1 MSPPP
6 PRRAAAPAATELL
19 ERASHP
25 ITGVRVGWIAGF
37 DVQRGLLVDF
47 PGSGGPV
54 PARSIVPLDKAAV
67 ERAAA
72 EKQGAVLQFENG
84 DPRLPVLMGLIQ
96 PAVQTPLLDA
106 LLAAP
111 APGTR
116 LEAKV
121 DGRRVTI
128 EGKDEIVLRCGQAS
142 ITLRRD
148 GKVVLRGTYLETR
161 ATGTNRIKGGSVQI
175 N

>member
-1 MSPPP
+1 MSHS
-6 PRRAAAPAATELL
+6 RKSAVSELL
-19 ERASHP
+19 EHANAP
-25 ITGVRVGWIAGF
+25 IAGVRIGWIASF
-37 DVQRGLLVDF
+37 DAQRGVMVDF
-47 PGSGGPV
+47 PGSAGPV
-54 PARSIVPLDKAAV
+54 AARSIIPLDRAAA

-72 EKQGAVLQFENG
+72 ERQGAVLQFENG
-84 DPRLPVLMGLIQ
+84 DPKLPVLMGLLQ

-106 LLAAP
+106 LLSAP
-111 APGTR
+111 PKDAK

-121 DGRRVTI
+121 DGRRVVV
-128 EGKDEIVLRCGQAS
+128 EGKDEVVLRCGQAS

-148 GKVVLRGTYLETR
+148 GKVVVRGTYLETR

>member
-1 MSPPP
+1 VSPPRKAP
-6 PRRAAAPAATELL
+6 SGAAAELL
-19 ERASHP
+19 ERAAQP
-25 ITGVRVGWIAGF
+25 VTGVRVGWIAGF
-37 DVQRGLLVDF
+37 DVQRGVLVDF
-47 PGSGGPV
+47 PGSAGPV
-54 PARSIVPLDKAAV
+54 PARSIVPLDHAAA

-72 EKQGAVLQFENG
+72 EKAGAVLQFENG
-84 DPRLPVLMGLIQ
+84 DPRLPVLMGLLQ

-106 LLAAP
+106 LLSGP
-111 APGTR
+111 APGAK

-121 DGRRVTI
+121 DGKRVVI

-142 ITLRRD
+142 ITLQRN
-148 GKVVLRGTYLETR
+148 GKVVVRGTYLETR